1 MKKQFKIL
9 TATIAVLMMAAI
21 SNPIVANGPQH
32 KANDAK
38 KCKVDIP
45 YTTKGEVGFKE
56 WSEFQK
62 MDWDQQLKSL
72 CHMYWK
78 NPQIEQGYYS
88 SATTGAKKGEIVK
101 FAFIFKKGHIA
112 SAKICGVKASKKDLA
127 AGIFVVSVKADVNVE
142 GVYEFV
148 KSGGTDVI
156 TRKLPI
162 KIIE

>member
-1 MKKQFKIL
+1 MKKQFRIL

-32 KANDAK
+32 KANDAQ

-88 SATTGAKKGEIVK
+88 SATTGAKKARLLNSHS
-101 FAFIFKKGHIA
+101 F
-112 SAKICGVKASKKDLA
+112 SKKDRLPVQRFA
-127 AGIFVVSVKADVNVE
+127 VSKQAKKIWLQ
-142 GVYEFV
+142 EF
-148 KSGGTDVI
+148 
-156 TRKLPI
+156 LLFQ
-162 KIIE
+162 

>member
-1 MKKQFKIL
+1 MKKRFKIL
-9 TATIAVLMMAAI
+9 TATIAVMMMAAI
-21 SNPIVANGPQH
+21 SNPIVANDIQD
-32 KANDAK
+32 KQNDAK

-45 YTTKGEVGFKE
+45 YTTKGEVGFKD

-78 NPQIEQGYYS
+78 NPQFVKGYYS
-88 SATTGAKKGEIVK
+88 SAPTGAKKGEIVK
-101 FAFIFKKGHIA
+101 FALIFKKGQIA
-112 SAKICGVKASKKDLA
+112 SAKICGVKASKKDLD

-142 GVYEFV
+142 GVYEIV
-148 KSGGTDVI
+148 ESNGTNF
-156 TRKLPI
+156 TQKLPI